1 MTYYNTTQE
10 QGSNLYRSWTK
21 TVKQYEL
28 ILLVFARN
36 KKLIFTPF
44 QIQDILNED
53 FDRIFPITSVRRSI
67 NTLTNIDALE
77 KTLIKRKGD
86 YGRANYC
93 WKYKD

>member
-21 TVKQYEL
+21 TVKQDEL

-53 FDRIFPITSVRRSI
+53 FDRMFPITSVRRSI
-67 NTLTNIDALE
+67 NTLTEIDALE
-77 KTLIKRKGD
+77 KTPIKRKGD

>member
-21 TVKQYEL
+21 TVKQDEL

-53 FDRIFPITSVRRSI
+53 FDRMFPITSVRRSI

>member
-1 MTYYNTTQE
+1 MTYYNTTQQ
-10 QGSNLYRSWTK
+10 QGLNLVRSWMK
-21 TVKQYEL
+21 TAKQDDL

-36 KKLIFTPF
+36 KKSILTPF
-44 QIQDILNED
+44 EVLNILNED

-67 NTLTNIDALE
+67 NTLTEINALE
-77 KTLIKRKGD
+77 KTPIKRKGY

>member
-21 TVKQYEL
+21 TVKQDEL

>member
-21 TVKQYEL
+21 TVKQDEL

-53 FDRIFPITSVRRSI
+53 FDRMFPITSVRRSI

-77 KTLIKRKGD
+77 KTPIKRKGD